1 MKTKKKSGVV
11 KVIVTLVVLA
21 LLAGGGWYAW
31 QRLGAGSDVSGDNVV
46 YVTKVSVLTGEGGG
60 LGILNRFSGVIEAQ
74 ETWSV
79 EKNSEGEVAE
89 LYVKVGDEVHK
100 GTPLFIYDVEKY
112 QNDLAQSEID
122 LERLKVE
129 LESMDTTIEEL
140 KKEKEKAKSGEQANY
155 TIQIQ
160 SQELEKKQ
168 REYDV
173 TSKEKEIEKL
183 KDNIKNATVY
193 CEIDGVVQSIKSDDD
208 GSSYYYGSSD
218 NAFIKVM
225 KTGAYRVM
233 GTINE
238 QNIYDIYEGMP
249 MIVHSRV
256 DDTTWKG
263 TIASVDREN
272 AEQNNSY
279 YDSGSNT
286 GSKYPFYVD
295 LEVESGVMLGQHVY
309 MEADLGQENEDREG
323 LWLDSFYIADMDT
336 NPYVWARNDAG
347 KIEKRSITT
356 GTVDEATMQVEI
368 LSGLTEN
375 DAIAFPS
382 EALTEGL
389 ACVETDNAMLHVYGE
404 DAGYDMEGEDY
415 TGEGGRE
422 EGMGG
427 EDYAGEG
434 GWDEGMDD
442 GGMMDYG
449 DDEFLED
456 DSSED
461 VGAPLDMPIGGAV
474 G

>member
-1 MKTKKKSGVV
+1 VNNKKKKSGV
-11 KVIVTLVVLA
+11 KVIVALVVLA

-31 QRLGAGSDVSGDNVV
+31 QRFGAGAAESGENVV
-46 YVTKVSVLTGEGGG
+46 YVTKVSVLNGEGGG

-79 EKNSEGEVAE
+79 ERNSEGEVAE
-89 LYVKVGDEVHK
+89 VYVKVGDEVTK
-100 GTPLFIYDVEKY
+100 GTPLFTYNVEKY
-112 QNDLAQSEID
+112 ENDLAQSEID

-160 SQELEKKQ
+160 QQELEKKQ
-168 REYDV
+168 KEYDV

-208 GSSYYYGSSD
+208 SQSYYGSSD

-225 KTGAYRVM
+225 KTGAYRVK

-238 QNIYDIYEGMP
+238 QNMYDIYEGMP
-249 MIVHSRV
+249 MLVHSRV

-263 TIASVDREN
+263 VIASIDRDN
-272 AEQNNSY
+272 AEQNNNYY
-279 YDSGSNT
+279 YDSGSNSA
-286 GSKYPFYVD
+286 SKYPFYVN
-295 LEVESGVMLGQHVY
+295 LEVEGGVMLGQHVY

-323 LWLDSFYIADMDT
+323 IWLDSYYLVDMDT
-336 NPYVWARNDAG
+336 APYVWARNDAG
-347 KIEKRSITT
+347 RIEKRSVTLGTT
-356 GTVDEATMQVEI
+356 DEATMQVEI
-368 LSGLTEN
+368 LSGLTEE

-389 ACVETDNAMLHVYGE
+389 SCVETDNAMLHIYGQE
-404 DAGYDMEGEDY
+404 TGDEMGGEGE
-415 TGEGGRE
+415 GWE
-422 EGMGG
+422 EGMEEGG
-427 EDYAGEG
+427 MEE
-434 GWDEGMDD
+434 GWDEGME
-442 GGMMDYG
+442 DYG
-449 DDEFLED
+449 GDEFLE
-456 DSSED
+456 EEYLEE
-461 VGAPLDMPIGGAV
+461 GAPADMPIGGAV

>member
-1 MKTKKKSGVV
+1 MKKKKKSGVV
-11 KVIVTLVVLA
+11 KAIAALVVVA
-21 LLAGGGWYAW
+21 LLAGGGYFAW
-31 QRLGAGSDVSGDNVV
+31 QRFGSGAGAEGGDVV
-46 YVTKVSVLTGEGGG
+46 YVTKVSVLTGGGAG

-89 LYVKVGDEVHK
+89 VYVKVGDEVQK
-100 GTPLFIYDVEKY
+100 GTPLFVYDVEKY
-112 QNDLAQSEID
+112 KNDLAQSEID

-129 LESMDTTIEEL
+129 LESMDTTIAEL
-140 KKEKEKAKSGEQANY
+140 KKEKEKAKSSEQANY

-160 SQELEKKQ
+160 QQELEKKQ

-173 TSKEKEIEKL
+173 TSKEKEIDKL

-193 CEIDGVVQSIKSDDD
+193 CEIDGVVQSIKSDEDS
-208 GSSYYYGSSD
+208 GSYYGSSD

-225 KTGAYRVM
+225 KTGAYRVK
-233 GTINE
+233 GSINE

-263 TIASVDREN
+263 TISSVDREN
-272 AEQNNSY
+272 AEQNNNYY
-279 YDSGSNT
+279 YDSNSNT

-323 LWLDSFYIADMDT
+323 IWLDSFYIVDMDT
-336 NPYVWARNDAG
+336 APYVWARNDAG
-347 KIEKRSITT
+347 QIEKRTITV
-356 GTVDEATMQVEI
+356 GTTDDVTMQVEI
-368 LSGLTEN
+368 LSGLTEE

-382 EALTEGL
+382 EALTEGIT
-389 ACVETDNAMLHVYGE
+389 CVETDNAMLHVYGE
-404 DAGYDMEGEDY
+404 DTGDEMGMEGEGY
-415 TGEGGRE
+415 E
-422 EGMGG
+422 EGM
-427 EDYAGEG
+427 E
-434 GWDEGMDD
+434 D
-442 GGMMDYG
+442 GGMEDYG
-449 DDEFLED
+449 EEEYLEEDFADEGD
-456 DSSED
+456 IP
-461 VGAPLDMPIGGAV
+461 ADMPIGGAV